1 MKSLIS
7 ITVFLLLFASL
18 TGQALTQTIRGTLI
32 DKDSQVPLIGA
43 NVYVEKTIPLMG
55 ATTDE
60 NGVFEIIN
68 VPIGRQTIVATYLGY
83 EPVVMPD
90 LMIISGKELVV
101 TIELTESLI
110 EMKEIVIK
118 ADADKSRP
126 LNEMALV
133 SARMFSVEE
142 TSRYAGSMYDPA
154 RMALN
159 FAGVSVSG
167 GSTDLFNEI
176 IVRGNSPRGVL
187 WRLEG
192 IEIPNPNHFGAL
204 GNTGGGISMLSSSTL
219 STSDFYTGAFP
230 AEFGN
235 AVSGAFD
242 LNLRKGNSE
251 QSEYAL
257 MVGALGVEA
266 ALEGPIGKA
275 EGASYLFNFRYS
287 TLSMLEAIGVNPA
300 GDALP
305 AYGDISFN
313 VVVPTKSLGQFSL
326 FGLGGKNRSYFDPEP
341 DSTKWEGEFEDFG
354 FNERQTTGTIGFAH
368 KLLLSDQSYLRTVV
382 SASREEFTGDGY
394 SLDAENQY
402 THIREYTDRFDNN
415 TYRIN
420 SVYTHK
426 KNAHQTFK
434 IGGTLSY
441 QQFRFFAE
449 HYDED
454 TDQYKVYLQNHG
466 DAQQLQLFTQW
477 KHRLSETLIATSGV
491 HFNYFALNDTWSV
504 EPRFALKK
512 SIRGNQSLDFAIGLH
527 SKPEHPSFYFAE
539 TSSSSDQREEP
550 NKNLRYTKSAHV
562 VLGYEY
568 QFNKQFRARAE
579 AYYQYLY
586 DVPVSADPLSTES
599 ILNVIDIWDILEGE
613 PAVNK
618 GRGKNVGI
626 DLTIEK
632 NFNRDYYFLATASVF
647 DSRYRALNKQWYNT
661 RFNSNYQVNVIGG
674 KEWKT
679 GKKDNRIFGV
689 NAKALL
695 NGGNRITPI
704 DLEQSRIEGRAKYLE
719 DLPYSEIAGTYYRF
733 DFMASY
739 KINRS
744 RVTHTIMIDVQ
755 NVTNRLNIHSTY
767 YDEDL
772 GELDHYYQ
780 TGLLPVFN
788 YRLEF

>member
-1 MKSLIS
+1 MKTIIS
-7 ITVFLLLFASL
+7 IATFFVFTSSVV
-18 TGQALTQTIRGTLI
+18 GQTLTQTIRGVLL

-43 NVYVEKTIPLMG
+43 NVYIEKTIPLMG
-55 ATTDE
+55 TTTDDK
-60 NGVFEIIN
+60 GVFEILN
-68 VPIGRQTIVATYLGY
+68 VPVGRQTLVATYLGY
-83 EPVVMPD
+83 EPVVMPVF
-90 LMIISGKELVV
+90 MIISGKELVV
-101 TIELTESLI
+101 TIELTESVI
-110 EMKEIVIK
+110 EMEEIVIK

-159 FAGVSVSG
+159 FAGVSISG
-167 GSTDLFNEI
+167 GSSDLFNEI
-176 IVRGNSPRGVL
+176 IVRGNSPRALL

-242 LNLRKGNSE
+242 LNLRKGNNE
-251 QSEYAL
+251 KSEYAL
-257 MVGALGVEA
+257 MIGALGVEA
-266 ALEGPIGKA
+266 AMEGPIGKTA
-275 EGASYLFNFRYS
+275 GASYLFNFRYS
-287 TLSMLEAIGVNPA
+287 TLSILEALGVNPA

-313 VVVPTKSLGQFSL
+313 VSVPTKTLGQFNL
-326 FGLGGKNRSYFDPEP
+326 FGLAGKNRSYFDPEP
-341 DSTKWEGEFEDFG
+341 DSTKWDSEFEDLG
-354 FNERQTTGTIGFAH
+354 FNERQTTGTIGLAH
-368 KLLLSDQSYLRTVV
+368 KLLLSDQSYLRTGVAT
-382 SASREEFTGDGY
+382 SLEKFSGDGY
-394 SLDAENQY
+394 TLDAQNQY
-402 THIREYTDRFDNN
+402 QRVTDYTDRFENN

-426 KNAHQTFK
+426 MSAHQTFK
-434 IGGTLSY
+434 VGGTLSY
-441 QQFRFFAE
+441 QQFRFFSDE
-449 HYDED
+449 YDED
-454 TDQYKVYLQNHG
+454 NGQYNIYLQNTG
-466 DAQQLQLFTQW
+466 DAQQLQLFAQW
-477 KHRLSETLIATSGV
+477 KHRLSETLTATSGV
-491 HFNYFALNDTWSV
+491 HFNYFGLNGSWSV
-504 EPRFALKK
+504 EPRFAIRK
-512 SIRGNQSLDFAIGLH
+512 SMHENQSLDLAVGFH
-527 SKPEHPSFYFAE
+527 SKPEHPSFYFVE
-539 TSSSSDQREEP
+539 TSSSSDLRVEP
-550 NKNLRYTKSAHV
+550 NKNLRYTKSLHL

-568 QFNKQFRARAE
+568 QFTKQFRARAE

-599 ILNVIDIWDILEGE
+599 ILNVIDIWDILHAG

-618 GRGKNVGI
+618 GRGRNIGL
-626 DLTIEK
+626 DLTLEK
-632 NFNRDYYFLATASVF
+632 NFNRNYYFLVATSVF
-647 DSRYRALNKQWYNT
+647 DSKYRALNKQWYNT
-661 RFNSNYQVNVIGG
+661 RFNSNYQLNVIGG

-679 GKKDNRIFGV
+679 GRKDNRIFSI

-695 NGGNRITPI
+695 NGGNRITPL
-704 DLEQSRIEGRAKYLE
+704 DLEQSRIEGRAKYL
-719 DLPYSEIAGTYYRF
+719 DDQPYSEFAGTYYRF

-739 KINRS
+739 KVNRQK
-744 RVTHTIMIDVQ
+744 VTHSFIIDIQ

-767 YDEDL
+767 YDEEL